1 MTLFSWNLGF
11 PWGERQWGGEKKIQT
26 QNVISGSAKCHEE
39 KIK

>member
-1 MTLFSWNLGF
+1 MTLFSWNLGLR
-11 PWGERQWGGEKKIQT
+11 WGERQWGGKKKQT